1 MPAPELRKNKLDVH
15 LLGPTKICLGLPGG
29 WREDL
34 QPLSAA
40 LSFAAG
46 LSAVPS
52 SFQIYLIADDI
63 LNLKWSKFWGTVQKS
78 HELT

>member
-1 MPAPELRKNKLDVH
+1 MLTPELCKNRLAVH

-40 LSFAAG
+40 LSFAAR

-63 LNLKWSKFWGTVQKS
+63 LNLKWSKFWGAEQRS